1 MRRKKRFTI
10 RLVALGFAVAAIS
23 APVASAIPEGMDG
36 EDLRALQSGGGQ
48 LVVGPDDRAIHGTN
62 PQFVVSPDDRP
73 SPRTVPVQPTQ
84 PVSAADEGGF
94 ELSNSVL
101 GLFVLALLAVLM
113 TGYAVYDVRKLGTPA
128 SA

>member
-48 LVVGPDDRAIHGTN
+48 LVVGPDDRAIHGTGA
-62 PQFVVSPDDRP
+62 QVAVSPE
-73 SPRTVPVQPTQ
+73 PRTTPVQPTQ

-113 TGYAVYDVRKLGTPA
+113 TGYAVYDVRKLGKPA

>member
-10 RLVALGFAVAAIS
+10 RLVAIGFAVAAIS
-23 APVASAIPEGMDG
+23 APVAQAIPEGMDG
-36 EDLRALQSGGGQ
+36 SDLRAIQSSGQ
-48 LVVGPDDRAIHGTN
+48 VVVSPDDRAIHGTN
-62 PQFVVSPDDRP
+62 PQFVISPQDRP
-73 SPRTVPVQPTQ
+73 SPGTIPVQPAQ
-84 PVSAADEGGF
+84 PVSAADDSGF

-113 TGYAVYDVRKLGTPA
+113 TGYAVYDVRKLGKPA